1 MNNISIIGPFKQILP
16 LSDLPIK
23 GPINDSEL
31 VIHEDAWIAIDNDKI
46 VDIGVNLN
54 QKYPES
60 PVLELSEE
68 FVLTPGLVD
77 CHTHMVWGGNR
88 SRDYTMR
95 MSGKSY
101 QEILAA
107 GGGIFDSV
115 NKTQL
120 ATSDQLARG
129 LERRV
134 RKQLADGITTMEVK
148 SGYGLLPEHELR
160 ILRVIKEVSQNLS
173 VDLVPTCLATHVC
186 PKEYETKEFTELVL
200 HELLPEIK
208 EQSLSNRVDI
218 FVEDNAFPV
227 DLAESYLSAAKKLGF
242 DITIHADQFTTG
254 GSELAVKLGAL
265 SADHLE
271 ASTEREIDMLAQSDV
286 VAVAL
291 PGASLG
297 LGMQFT
303 PARKL
308 LDAGANL
315 AISTDWNPGSA
326 PMGDLLVQASL
337 LGIYEKLSSAELL
350 AGITFRAAKALGLS
364 DRGRLS
370 VGFQADMIAFPV
382 KDYRDVFY
390 NQGRVKPSMV
400 WKKGILQ

>member
-60 PVLELSEE
+60 PVLERTEE

>member
-31 VIHEDAWIAIDNDKI
+31 VIHEDEWIAIDNDKI

-134 RKQLADGITTMEVK
+134 RKQLADGITTMEIK

-160 ILRVIKEVSQNLS
+160 ILKVIKEVSQNLA

-227 DLAESYLSAAKKLGF
+227 DLAESYLSDAKKLGF

-286 VAVAL
+286 VSVAL

>member
-286 VAVAL
+286 VSVAL

>member
-134 RKQLADGITTMEVK
+134 RKQLADGITTMEIK

-227 DLAESYLSAAKKLGF
+227 DLAESYLSDAKKLGF

>member
-60 PVLELSEE
+60 PVLELTEE

-134 RKQLADGITTMEVK
+134 RKQLADGITTMEIK

-160 ILRVIKEVSQNLS
+160 ILKVIKEVSQNLA

-208 EQSLSNRVDI
+208 KQDLSNRVDI

-227 DLAESYLSAAKKLGF
+227 DLAESYLSDAKKLGF

-286 VAVAL
+286 VSVAL

-308 LDAGANL
+308 LDAGASL

>member
-208 EQSLSNRVDI
+208 KQDLSNRVDI

-227 DLAESYLSAAKKLGF
+227 DLAESYLSDAKKLGF

>member
-60 PVLELSEE
+60 PVLELTEE

-208 EQSLSNRVDI
+208 KQDLSNRVDI

-227 DLAESYLSAAKKLGF
+227 DLAESYLSDAKKLGF

-308 LDAGANL
+308 LDAGASL

>member
-1 MNNISIIGPFKQILP
+1 MY
-16 LSDLPIK
+16 LSD
-23 GPINDSEL
+23 
-31 VIHEDAWIAIDNDKI
+31 
-46 VDIGVNLN
+46 
-54 QKYPES
+54 
-60 PVLELSEE
+60 
-68 FVLTPGLVD
+68 
-77 CHTHMVWGGNR
+77 
-88 SRDYTMR
+88 
-95 MSGKSY
+95 
-101 QEILAA
+101 
-107 GGGIFDSV
+107 
-115 NKTQL
+115 
-120 ATSDQLARG
+120 
-129 LERRV
+129 
-134 RKQLADGITTMEVK
+134 
-148 SGYGLLPEHELR
+148 
-160 ILRVIKEVSQNLS
+160 
-173 VDLVPTCLATHVC
+173 
-186 PKEYETKEFTELVL
+186 
-200 HELLPEIK
+200 
-208 EQSLSNRVDI
+208 
-218 FVEDNAFPV
+218 
-227 DLAESYLSAAKKLGF
+227 AKKLGF

-286 VAVAL
+286 VSVAL

-308 LDAGANL
+308 LDAGASL